1 MEKRFLL
8 AVLATLFYV
17 PACLSLDR
25 EGLPAQ
31 LALGAATVLLLWL
44 IARRSGV
51 GREQI
56 VCAVILATCGE
67 VVFSLIWGLYTYQH
81 ALIPLYVPPGHGIFY
96 CLAAYAARQPLL
108 EKHQI
113 AIRRGVL
120 IVGSLIAAVSLA
132 FFADTWGTLWW
143 LGAAALLLRAKKPV
157 LLSACFVFTT
167 LMEWAGTGI
176 GNWIWHPVVPGLGL
190 SSANPPAG
198 VGILYV
204 ILDLLVV
211 LITSRIQAPE
221 PPGAAV
227 LTIEA
232 ATSRASST
240 VSMSLASERQG
251 MITTRPRRSG

>member
-1 MEKRFLL
+1 METRFLL
-8 AVLATLFYV
+8 AVAATFLYV
-17 PACLSLDR
+17 PTCLALDR
-25 EGLPAQ
+25 EGLAAQ
-31 LALGAATVLLLWL
+31 LVLGAATLLLLFL
-44 IARRSGV
+44 IARGSGV
-51 GREQI
+51 GRTQI

-108 EKHQI
+108 ERHQH

-120 IVGSLIAAVSLA
+120 VLGSLIAAVSLI
-132 FFADTWGTLWW
+132 FFDDTWGTLWW
-143 LGAAALLLRAKKPV
+143 LGAAALLLRAPKPM

-176 GNWIWHPVVPGLGL
+176 GNWIWHPIVPGLGL
-190 SSANPPAG
+190 TSANPPAG

-211 LITSRIQAPE
+211 LITSK
-221 PPGAAV
+221 
-227 LTIEA
+227 LLSA
-232 ATSRASST
+232 ATNETEPTLEA
-240 VSMSLASERQG
+240 SLAGS
-251 MITTRPRRSG
+251 